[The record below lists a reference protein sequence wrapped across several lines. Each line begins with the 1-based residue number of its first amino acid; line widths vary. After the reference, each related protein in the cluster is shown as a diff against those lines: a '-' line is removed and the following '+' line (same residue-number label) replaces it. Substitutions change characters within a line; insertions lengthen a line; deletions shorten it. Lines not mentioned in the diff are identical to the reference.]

1 MLACYLPVK
10 FPIVCSPTLA
20 TCARRIP
27 AVLPKFNIKFSRVSL
42 DKLALPCYNM
52 GVMRGE
58 NPTRKEGQ
66 KMERY
71 DYREEMAK
79 DIRAYIEED
88 YSTEE
93 IAEKLAYERDDWE
106 TELYDDMMV
115 ADSVTGNAS
124 GSYTFHTWQA
134 EENICHN
141 LDLLGEAIEEF
152 GGEFDVLIEGAETC
166 DVTIRCYLL
175 SEVLNE
181 VLDEMESDYEEEIEK
196 VRNGEEE
203 DEEEKDEE

>member
-1 MLACYLPVK
+1 
-10 FPIVCSPTLA
+10 
-20 TCARRIP
+20 
-27 AVLPKFNIKFSRVSL
+27 
-42 DKLALPCYNM
+42 
-52 GVMRGE
+52 
-58 NPTRKEGQ
+58 
-66 KMERY
+66 MERY

-124 GSYTFHTWQA
+124 GSYTCNAWRA

-152 GGEFDVLIEGAETC
+152 GGECDVLKDGAEGC

-175 SEVLNE
+175 GEVLNE
-181 VLDEMESDYEEEIEK
+181 VLDEMEGEYEEEIEK
-196 VRNGEEE
+196 VRNGE
-203 DEEEKDEE
+203 DEEEDDTDEDE